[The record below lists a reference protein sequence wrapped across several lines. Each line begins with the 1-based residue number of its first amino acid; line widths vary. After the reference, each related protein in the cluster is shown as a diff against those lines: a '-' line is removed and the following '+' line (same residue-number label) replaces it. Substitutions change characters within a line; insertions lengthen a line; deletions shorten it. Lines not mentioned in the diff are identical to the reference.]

1 MHCQSSS
8 TRSADRPQ
16 GCQRLG
22 DCHRKLQAQ
31 PATTATN
38 GKTTITCRTPALY
51 FTNRV
56 TQKTARTAAAGATVV
71 HRRGRE
77 RSTHSPMRQSKR
89 KGSGVFTATA
99 TRKKYHHPPFFS
111 FPADMPAKES
121 YSAPR
126 HWLGPSARR
135 EPAARDL
142 SAPGCELSC
151 VRVLENAGKTAPTQE
166 RAAYF
171 L

>member
-1 MHCQSSS
+1 MPAS
-8 TRSADRPQ
+8 RRLPQ
-16 GCQRLG
+16 
-22 DCHRKLQAQ
+22 LQAQ
-31 PATTATN
+31 PATTANN

-77 RSTHSPMRQSKR
+77 RSTQSPTRQSKR

-111 FPADMPAKES
+111 FPSRYASEGVLFSAQALARPFSKAGAGSQESLSTRVRAILRAGPGKCWKDGIDSGESCILSLTCPAEK
-121 YSAPR
+121 P
-126 HWLGPSARR
+126 
-135 EPAARDL
+135 
-142 SAPGCELSC
+142 
-151 VRVLENAGKTAPTQE
+151 
-166 RAAYF
+166 
-171 L
+171 